1 MYRVAQWWL
10 LAMKAQMFCF
20 LGSFQAVVNLN
31 KKRRVKVSA
40 FRNPALSQYWRG
52 FLVIRG
58 NIPRIHLLAL
68 GRYSNFLFVSCEF

>member
-1 MYRVAQWWL
+1 
-10 LAMKAQMFCF
+10 MKAQMFCF

-40 FRNPALSQYWRG
+40 FRNPSLSQYWRG

-58 NIPRIHLLAL
+58 NIPENPPTGFGKIQQFSL
-68 GRYSNFLFVSCEF
+68 CEL